1 MVEIKLKTKDAC
13 SVPQG
18 LAYGCTLS
26 GAFAVLDQI
35 VDSVCIVHGPV
46 GCAHLNLAGHRSM
59 AFRGEKITRGTAP
72 PSSPH
77 PFDSAQDRPS
87 QPSPLSA
94 RVFSTRLGEDEV
106 IFGGE
111 EPLRKAIREV
121 DRRFHP
127 SLITVISSCVSS
139 IIGDHVE
146 GVIGELQG
154 EIGAQLLWVES
165 DGFISGGFDLGVNQA
180 YRALIEKLVEPP
192 RTREREGVNLLGE
205 KALALEV
212 EVNFREIE
220 RLLEQLGV
228 KVRTR
233 FVRRATTEGIRGM
246 ARAALNLI
254 CSHETGLYP
263 ASLLRERYDMPF
275 LTADFPVGRGEAREW
290 LQGLGQL
297 LGRER
302 EAEETAR
309 REEEDFLRGLSPLKG
324 VLAGKRVVVNT
335 VDRDIVWLTDL
346 IRLGEMELLQVNVM
360 QILRAPTGP
369 FPANLG
375 PIDPSIPVRPARD
388 LDEVAAEVARLH
400 PDLCLGGYRIPLELE
415 GTVFQPIPM
424 VPAVGYRGPLELAT
438 RWQRALKVPYRE
450 GWRRGRSYVDALLR

>member
-1 MVEIKLKTKDAC
+1 MADIKLKTKDAC

-18 LAYGCTLS
+18 LPYGCTLS

-35 VDSVCIVHGPV
+35 VDSACLVHGPV

-59 AFRGEKITRGTAP
+59 AFRGEKVARESAP
-72 PSSPH
+72 L
-77 PFDSAQDRPS
+77 RPS
-87 QPSPLSA
+87 PGAPLTA
-94 RVFSTRLGEDEV
+94 RVFSTCLGEDEV

-111 EPLRKAIREV
+111 ESLREAFREV

-127 SLITVISSCVSS
+127 PLITVISSCVSS
-139 IIGDHVE
+139 VIGDHVE
-146 GVIGELQG
+146 GVIGALQG
-154 EIGAQLLWVES
+154 EIGASLLWVES

-192 RTREREGVNLLGE
+192 KTRRPDCVNILGE

-220 RLLEQLGV
+220 RLLDRMGLRVQ
-228 KVRTR
+228 TR
-233 FVRRATTEGIRGM
+233 FVRRATAEGIREM
-246 ARAALNLI
+246 AQAAFNLI

-263 ASLLRERYDMPF
+263 AQLLRERYEMPF
-275 LTADFPVGRGEAREW
+275 LAADFPVGRREAREW

-297 LGRER
+297 LGREK
-302 EAEETAR
+302 EAEKTAQQ
-309 REEEDFLRGLSPLKG
+309 EEEDLLQRFDPLKRL
-324 VLAGKRVVVNT
+324 LAGKRVVVNT

-346 IRLGEMELLQVNVM
+346 IQLGEMELLQVNVLP
-360 QILRAPTGP
+360 ILQAPTGP

-375 PIDPSIPVRPARD
+375 PIDPAIPVRPVRD
-388 LDEVAAEVARLH
+388 LDEVASEVARLQ
-400 PDLCLGGYRIPLELE
+400 PDLCLGAYRIPLERE

-450 GWRRGRSYVDALLR
+450 GWRRGRSYADALWR